1 MLIRDLTT
9 RQSRTLTN
17 LYLDMLHMLCRYHL
31 ICSLYFFVF
40 NMKREVIRL
49 IGEKKDQ
56 IIYICGK
63 FGVVKQVNI

>member
-1 MLIRDLTT
+1 
-9 RQSRTLTN
+9 
-17 LYLDMLHMLCRYHL
+17 MLCRYHL